1 MENINK
7 HIQQCIRDGLAW
19 KDATVK
25 TVERIKGGYLSNA
38 YIATVENEGKV
49 TKIFVKE
56 QNENTWGAERPSDPY
71 ATYLT
76 SDLAAKENTLSPKV
90 LGTFASFDN
99 HATSLQ
105 HISGGKLFQIQECV
119 SGNNLY
125 GLCEPVVANEIQN
138 REIELGEKI
147 AEIFANIHS
156 HKHPI
161 EKGTKFDEY
170 SRSLR
175 DVISHPELTL
185 NIFQNFL
192 QKSAVLKGDFRY
204 AYLAEMIK
212 VAEHFSQFTERNSL
226 VHGDAWHANVLVN
239 GSDLYLIDFSRL
251 VHGEPGMDVGHFYV
265 VCLNLALTQKND
277 YHVRMAQAF
286 LSKYID
292 ITKDEFIKE
301 SMVTYIGFTGA
312 VSVVED
318 FYPKVSNEDRGKL
331 ISYVY
336 KCMQNKKITEV
347 KTWKEIQ

>member
-1 MENINK
+1 MESIKN
-7 HIQQCIRDGLAW
+7 HIQQCIRDGLRW
-19 KDATVK
+19 ENATVK
-25 TVERIKGGYLSNA
+25 DVQKIKGGYLSNA
-38 YIATVENEGKV
+38 YIATVDNEGKV

-76 SDLAAKENTLSPKV
+76 SDLAAQEQTLSPKV
-90 LGTFASFDN
+90 LGTFLAFDDQ
-99 HATSLQ
+99 AVSIQ
-105 HISGGKLFQIQECV
+105 HISGGKLFQIQE
-119 SGNNLY
+119 
-125 GLCEPVVANEIQN
+125 
-138 REIELGEKI
+138 REVELGEKI

-161 EKGTKFDEY
+161 ERGTKFDEY

-175 DVISHPELTL
+175 DVIAHPELTL

-192 QKSAVLKGDFRY
+192 QKSEVLKEDFRY

-212 VAEHFSQFTERNSL
+212 VSEYFSQFTERNSL

-251 VHGEPGMDVGHFYV
+251 VHGEPGMDIGHFYV
-265 VCLNLALTQKND
+265 VCLQLALTQKND

-318 FYPKVSNEDRGKL
+318 FYPKVSNEDREKL

-336 KCMQNKKITEV
+336 KCMQNKKITEI
-347 KTWKEIQ
+347 KTWKEIR